1 MLPSIRKIDVHA
13 APQTIEE
20 MLKNP
25 EAFLELVQNYIKQ
38 ERELNTTR
46 QLLAEAKPKV
56 IYYDIVLKSKLF
68 MTVTQI
74 VKDFGLSAKRLN
86 KLLAEVG
93 VQFKQS
99 SQWQLFQ
106 TYAAKGYTRSET
118 YFDDFGGTHL
128 LTKWTQM
135 GTSLFTTYLKTALA
149 FCLYVSVKRQLTHK
163 PPVVRFTELVD
174 ASPNHERFNATVP
187 GRCVYV

>member
-13 APQTIEE
+13 APQTVEE

-99 SQWQLFQ
+99 SQ
-106 TYAAKGYTRSET
+106 
-118 YFDDFGGTHL
+118 
-128 LTKWTQM
+128 
-135 GTSLFTTYLKTALA
+135 
-149 FCLYVSVKRQLTHK
+149 
-163 PPVVRFTELVD
+163 
-174 ASPNHERFNATVP
+174 
-187 GRCVYV
+187 